1 MPLVRIAGVKCFITI
16 FLPNYGFCT
25 VFIFQMKNFIFQMQR
40 QERKKKSSI
49 QELLVQCLYSN
60 LHNARLIN
68 FLFSEEFS
76 FPDKYN

>member
-16 FLPNYGFCT
+16 FSPNYGFCT
-25 VFIFQMKNFIFQMQR
+25 VFIFQMKNQCIDKK
-40 QERKKKSSI
+40 EKKKSPI
-49 QELLVQCLYSN
+49 QELLAQCLYSN

>member
-25 VFIFQMKNFIFQMQR
+25 VFIFQMKNQCIDKT
-40 QERKKKSSI
+40 EKKSSK

-68 FLFSEEFS
+68 FLFS
-76 FPDKYN
+76 

>member
-1 MPLVRIAGVKCFITI
+1 MLLVRIAGVKCFITI

-25 VFIFQMKNFIFQMQR
+25 VFIFQMKNQCIDKK
-40 QERKKKSSI
+40 EKKSSI